1 MIKDR
6 IKKIIKY
13 LNEDIWRV
21 QSIETSKRQ
30 FFIIKSFRILILS
43 IKGFINDKCQ
53 LKASALT
60 FYSLMSV
67 VPVAAMIFGI
77 AKGFG
82 FEEKIREMF
91 MNNIS
96 DPHQE
101 DIVKWIVDFAV
112 RYLDNTPGGQIAGIG
127 LAILIWS
134 VMKVLGNIEE
144 SFNDIWE
151 VKHSRSFVRKF
162 SDYIALMLLAI
173 LFLVSTSGVI
183 VFISNQIKGIGIYEY
198 TSPVAMM
205 LFPYFVIW
213 FVFTLLLYIMPNK
226 RVNFN
231 AALFGGIISGTMFQ
245 LLQYAYIHS
254 QVWVSKY
261 NAIYGSFAALPLF
274 LIWLQASW
282 LIVLYGAELSFAFQ
296 NYRSFE
302 FDADIRKI
310 SLKYKRLV
318 YLLMVNYVVTR
329 FESGARPVTNMDLS
343 VNVKIPIRL
352 VNELLYELVESNVFS
367 EVSVDNKKE
376 VFYQPAMDINKLT
389 VTKVVNMVESR
400 GRSDFHFEETK
411 ELQHLKKI
419 LDNFDET
426 LEKSDDNILLKD
438 L

>member
-1 MIKDR
+1 MLKDLITKTVR
-6 IKKIIKY
+6 Y

-21 QSIETSKRQ
+21 QSDSTSKRQ
-30 FFIIKSFRILILS
+30 FFLIKAIRILILS

-60 FYSLMSV
+60 FYSLLSV
-67 VPVAAMIFGI
+67 VPVAAMIFGV

-82 FEEKIREMF
+82 FEERVRELLE
-91 MNNIS
+91 NSIN

-101 DIVKWIVDFAV
+101 DIVNWIVDFAV
-112 RYLDNTPGGQIAGIG
+112 RYLENTPGGQIAGIG
-127 LAILIWS
+127 LAILLWS

-151 VKHSRSFVRKF
+151 VKRSRSFVRKF

-173 LFLVSTSGVI
+173 LFLVSTSGMV
-183 VFISNQIKGIGIYEY
+183 VFISNQIKGIGIFEF
-198 TSPVAMM
+198 TSPFLVLLLPYM
-205 LFPYFVIW
+205 LIW
-213 FVFTLLLYIMPNK
+213 LVFTLLLYIMPNK
-226 RVNFN
+226 RVKFS
-231 AALFGGIISGTMFQ
+231 AALFGGMISGTMFQ
-245 LLQYAYIHS
+245 LLQYGYIHS

-274 LIWLQASW
+274 LIWLQLSW
-282 LIVLYGAELSFAFQ
+282 LIVLYGAELSFAYQ

-302 FDADIRKI
+302 FDADIRQL
-310 SLKYKRLV
+310 SHKYKRLV
-318 YLLMVNYVVTR
+318 YLLMVHYVAKR
-329 FESGARPVTNMDLS
+329 FKDGAHPVTNMDLS
-343 VNVKIPIRL
+343 INVKIPIRL
-352 VNELLYELVESNVFS
+352 VNELLFELVEAKVFS

-376 VFYQPAMDINKLT
+376 VYYQPALDINKLT

-400 GRSDFHFEETK
+400 GTSDLHSEETK
-411 ELQHLKKI
+411 EIDHLRCV
-419 LDNFDET
+419 LNSFDET

>member
-21 QSIETSKRQ
+21 QSVDTSKRQ
-30 FFIIKSFRILILS
+30 FFIIKYFRILILS
-43 IKGFINDKCQ
+43 IKGFINDNCQ

-60 FYSLMSV
+60 FYSLLSV
-67 VPVAAMIFGI
+67 VPVAAMVFGI

-82 FEEKIREMF
+82 FEERIRELF
-91 MNNIS
+91 ENNIS

-112 RYLDNTPGGQIAGIG
+112 RYLENTPGGQIAGIG
-127 LAILIWS
+127 LAILLWA

-151 VKHSRSFVRKF
+151 VKRSRSFVRKF

-183 VFISNQIKGIGIYEY
+183 VFISNQMKGIGIFEF
-198 TSPVAMM
+198 TSPIVMM
-205 LFPYFVIW
+205 LVPYFVIW
-213 FVFTLLLYIMPNK
+213 LVITLLLYIMPNK

-254 QVWVSKY
+254 QMWVSKY

-274 LIWLQASW
+274 LLWLQISW

-310 SLKYKRLV
+310 SIKYKRLV
-318 YLLMVNYVVTR
+318 YLLMVNYVVAR
-329 FESGARPVTNMDLS
+329 FDNGDKPVTNMDLS

-367 EVSVDNKKE
+367 EVSVDNKKD

-389 VTKVVNMVESR
+389 VTKVINMVESR

-411 ELQHLKKI
+411 ELKHLQEI

-426 LEKSDDNILLKD
+426 LDKSDDNILLKD